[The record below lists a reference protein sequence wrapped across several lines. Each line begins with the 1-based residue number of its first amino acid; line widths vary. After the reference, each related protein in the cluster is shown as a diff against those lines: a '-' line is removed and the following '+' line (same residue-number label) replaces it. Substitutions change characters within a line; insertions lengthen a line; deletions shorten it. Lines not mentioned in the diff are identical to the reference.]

1 MLRSAGTLPPRTDP
15 EKYLGR
21 RLPCVWVQD
30 VPERLLGTLE
40 RCSVLFR

>member
-1 MLRSAGTLPPRTDP
+1 MLRSASTLRPPTDP

-21 RLPCVWVQD
+21 RFPCAGVEE
-30 VPERLLGTLE
+30 VPECLLGTLE